1 MWQIKQLERLYEVE
15 PETVDTVMNELL
27 EKKSGLREKLVIGAY
42 LDGDINFGKA
52 AELLDTHPI
61 ELRERFLAKGI
72 PVRLGVESIE
82 EMLAEGTAARRMREA
97 QP

>member
-15 PETVDTVMNELL
+15 PETVDSAMNDLL
-27 EKKSGLREKLVIGAY
+27 GKESGLREKLVIGAY

-52 AELLDTHPI
+52 AELLDIHPI

-72 PVRLGVESIE
+72 PVRLGVESVE